1 MKKSFILGATAGAT
15 SLAIAV
21 PLLAQLVSAASGTA
35 TTTADVLKTRPVP
48 SQVCVQAMADQDTK
62 FLANVDA
69 MITTQKAATK
79 AHHDALVAA
88 AAITDDTARG
98 EAIKAAQEALRT
110 AMDAA
115 FKADDKKAE
124 MEAMKTACGD
134 NHFFMM
140 GGHMGGPGMK
150 FEVRMDGPMGGKL
163 AEKLGMTEAELKAAI
178 DSGKTIEQIAT
189 EKGVTLPP
197 RPEGHRKMKGG
208 FMGHPD
214 DDVREEGNIDSAQ

>member
-1 MKKSFILGATAGAT
+1 MKKSFLIGATAGAT

-21 PLLAQLVSAASGTA
+21 PLLAQMVSAASGTA

-48 SQVCVQAMADQDTK
+48 SQACVQAMADQDGK

-69 MITTQKAATK
+69 MIAAQKAATK

-115 FKADDKKAE
+115 FKADDKKAD
-124 MEAMKTACGD
+124 MDAMKTACGD
-134 NHFFMM
+134 SFRFF
-140 GGHMGGPGMK
+140 GGPGMGGGMK
-150 FEVRMDGPMGGKL
+150 FKMHMKGPMGGKL
-163 AEKLGMTEAELKAAI
+163 AEKLGMTETELKAAI

-189 EKGVTLPP
+189 EKGVTLPA
-197 RPEGHRKMKGG
+197 RPEGHRNMKGMMR
-208 FMGHPD
+208 FMHD
-214 DDVREEGNIDSAQ
+214 DDGETNDDSAQ